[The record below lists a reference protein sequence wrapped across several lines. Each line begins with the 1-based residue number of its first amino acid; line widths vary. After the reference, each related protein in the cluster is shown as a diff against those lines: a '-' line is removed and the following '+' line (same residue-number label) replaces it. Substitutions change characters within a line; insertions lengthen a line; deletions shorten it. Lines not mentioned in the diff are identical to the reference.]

1 MQFENLTAGRGA
13 ITAVRTGQKTDL
25 GGDLVVLHSLL
36 ADRHAFD
43 PVLETLARRHRVT
56 LINLPGF
63 HGSQPPLLAL
73 MDAYVA
79 AIEGAFDEFGI
90 ARDAVLLGNG
100 FGGTV
105 ALAFAL
111 AHPDRIAK
119 LVLSDAAACFPPE
132 GREAFAV
139 MANKV
144 AESGLGAIAEI
155 AAKRVFS
162 PAYLAAHPEKIEER
176 KNVLLA
182 IDPKAFH
189 AACKILQ
196 ESDLT
201 PLLHHLKV
209 PTLVV
214 CGEFDQATPPEL
226 NKVIADKVPGA
237 RYVELPGCGHCPPLE
252 QPDAFIGAIK
262 EFAGL

>member
-1 MQFENLTAGRGA
+1 MQFEQLSAGHGA
-13 ITAVRTGQKTDL
+13 LTAVRTGQ
-25 GGDLVVLHSLL
+25 GRDLVMLHSLL
-36 ADRHAFD
+36 TDRRAFD
-43 PVLETLARRHRVT
+43 PVLPALAAKHRVT

-63 HGSQPPLLAL
+63 HGSQPAMLAL
-73 MDAYVA
+73 MDAYIA
-79 AIEGAFDEFGI
+79 AIEDGFHEFDI
-90 ARDAVLLGNG
+90 ANDAVLIGNG

-111 AHPDRIAK
+111 AHPERISK
-119 LVLSDAAACFPPE
+119 LLLSDAAA
-132 GREAFAV
+132 AFRPRAAQAFEV
-139 MANKV
+139 MAEKV
-144 AESGLGAIAEI
+144 AEGGLGSIAEI

-182 IDPKAFH
+182 IDPKAFQ

-196 ESDLT
+196 ETDLV
-201 PLLHHLKV
+201 PLLHRLTV

-214 CGEFDQATPPEL
+214 CGEFDQATPPPL
-226 NKVIADKVPGA
+226 NKQIAEKVAGA

-252 QPDAFIGAIK
+252 QPKQFLAAIGD
-262 EFAGL
+262 FVGL